1 VTVESLKGMANSR
14 KWTAFILLE
23 MTLGIFSFILPFKIA
38 VLVLLLPPVI
48 VLLMSNFLY
57 AYLIG
62 VFLLPVWSITL
73 TGRPETPGHVDVR
86 LSDAMFFIAGFGYVV
101 QGITSRRLEIR
112 GSRLDLSLLVFF
124 SWMFLSIMW
133 TPLFLMGAKELLRK
147 LNGLFIFY
155 VTINVI
161 RNRRD
166 LDAAATVWVIAGV
179 LAAYLGFQEA
189 VTEIWQR
196 VGRFAH
202 MVTTRWGGFRA
213 GGLEVTPNIL
223 GFFLN
228 TALMMTMAQF
238 LWIKRHRYRILLLC
252 SMVVMLFA
260 LISTLSRSSIMGFVI
275 GTGFLLYLSRRGMQG
290 LAWAAGVAVGLVIL
304 VLLVGGSG
312 YRAVLYE
319 RYVGIVKLQEAA
331 GFVRRISLWSEI
343 ASAIFGE
350 HAVIGTGVG
359 GFVALSESYGAWQLK
374 SPHNLYIYVATE
386 FGLVGFLF
394 FLGMVVSFVKLAIQ
408 GLRSCIG
415 ERERLVLAGLLAGTL
430 LYAFQ
435 GLSINFILRE
445 SEVWIL
451 MGLSVA
457 AIRIHSDCKTQ

>member
-1 VTVESLKGMANSR
+1 VQVKVLRIPPNYGKVA
-14 KWTAFILLE
+14 AFILLE
-23 MTLGIFSFILPFKIA
+23 VALGMCVFILPLKLAI
-38 VLVLLLPPVI
+38 LLLLLPPVI

-73 TGRPETPGHVDVR
+73 TGKPETPGHVDVR
-86 LSDAMFFIAGFGYVV
+86 LSDALFLVAGFGYVV
-101 QGITSRRLEIR
+101 QGITSRRLEVR
-112 GSRLDLSLLVFF
+112 GSHLDLSLLVFF
-124 SWMFLSIMW
+124 SWMFCSIVW
-133 TPLFLMGAKELLRK
+133 TPLFFMGAKELLRK

-161 RNRRD
+161 RNRKD
-166 LDAAATVWVIAGV
+166 LDAAVTIWVIAGV
-179 LAAYLGFQEA
+179 LAAFLGFQEA
-189 VTEIWQR
+189 MTEVWQR
-196 VGRFAH
+196 VGRFSH

-228 TALMMTMAQF
+228 TALMVTMAQF
-238 LWIKRHRYRILLLC
+238 LWIKKRGYRILLLC
-252 SMVVMLFA
+252 SMVIMLFA
-260 LISTLSRSSIMGFVI
+260 LISTLSRSSIIGFFI
-275 GTGFLLYLSRRGMQG
+275 GTSFLLYLSRRGMQG
-290 LAWAAGVAVGLVIL
+290 FGWAAGLAIAVVVL
-304 VLLVGGSG
+304 VLLVGGSS

-319 RYVGIVKLQEAA
+319 RYLGIVKVQEAA

-359 GFVALSESYGAWQLK
+359 GFVSLAGSYGAWKLK

-386 FGLVGFLF
+386 LGVIGLLF
-394 FLGMVVSFVKLAIQ
+394 FLGMVVSFVKLAKQ
-408 GLRSCIG
+408 GLQACIS
-415 ERERLVLAGLLAGTL
+415 EKERLILAGLLAGTL

-445 SEVWIL
+445 SEIWIL

-457 AIRIHSDCKTQ
+457 AIRIHSECKVP